1 MILSLVFDRMIRLPD
16 VVYLGKFWVFRD
28 VHRRSYVQ
36 LLSEICILFRG
47 RTWRKTL
54 FQRHATS
61 MLLYRSASHNNVPTV
76 IRVQRRYRK

>member
-47 RTWRKTL
+47 RT
-54 FQRHATS
+54 
-61 MLLYRSASHNNVPTV
+61 
-76 IRVQRRYRK
+76 